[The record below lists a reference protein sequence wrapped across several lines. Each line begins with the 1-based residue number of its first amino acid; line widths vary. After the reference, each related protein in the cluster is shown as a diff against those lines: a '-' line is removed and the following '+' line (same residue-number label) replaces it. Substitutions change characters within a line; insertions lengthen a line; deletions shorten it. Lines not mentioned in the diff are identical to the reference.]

1 MVLSNRVN
9 FLLVRLCSLSDHP
22 SISVENHLM
31 AKNNTA
37 LATEI
42 EVTEMVNENGSTRK
56 SVKNVTNWKVL

>member
-37 LATEI
+37 LATDDR
-42 EVTEMVNENGSTRK
+42 NRK
-56 SVKNVTNWKVL
+56 SDRDGE